1 MSSMSAAHRNYRHC
15 YDHGQ
20 VREYEI
26 HKKLQH
32 PRVVQLL
39 DLFEIDDN
47 SFGTVQELCDG
58 GDLDWH
64 LKQHQVPAGPFQSTG
79 G

>member
-1 MSSMSAAHRNYRHC
+1 M
-15 YDHGQ
+15 
-20 VREYEI
+20 REYEI

-32 PRVVQLL
+32 PRVVHLL

-64 LKQHQVPAGPFQSTG
+64 LKQHQVPACTCQDKPTLLRTSVA
-79 G
+79 

>member
-1 MSSMSAAHRNYRHC
+1 MTRE
-15 YDHGQ
+15 Q

-47 SFGTVQELCDG
+47 SFGTVQELCNG

-64 LKQHQVPAGPFQSTG
+64 LKQHQVPELIQQAS
-79 G
+79 